1 MLKRDLI
8 MVQIEELGKMI
19 AQVIFN
25 RNNNAAGKNPELI
38 QTVYENL
45 KLTSDFL
52 MTTAPDDILRFLD
65 NEEKSG
71 ILRLEIAIK
80 TLIEDGLQQ
89 QPKDQREML
98 LRAKELLEYLQAHD
112 TTFSLER
119 INLLNDI
126 QQHLLHSVHHQ

>member
-71 ILRLEIAIK
+71 VLRLEIAIK
-80 TLIEDGLQQ
+80 TLIEDSYQ
-89 QPKDQREML
+89 QPKNQPDML
-98 LRAKELLEYLQAHD
+98 VRAKELLEYLQAHD

-119 INLLNDI
+119 VNLMNEIEKLR
-126 QQHLLHSVHHQ
+126 SSCR

>member
-45 KLTSDFL
+45 KLTPDFL
-52 MTTAPDDILRFLD
+52 MTMAPDDILRFLD

-71 ILRLEIAIK
+71 VLRLEIAIK
-80 TLIEDGLQQ
+80 TLIEDSYQ
-89 QPKDQREML
+89 QPKNQPDML
-98 LRAKELLEYLQAHD
+98 VRAKELLEYLQAHD

-119 INLLNDI
+119 VNLMNEIEKLR
-126 QQHLLHSVHHQ
+126 SSCR

>member
-8 MVQIEELGKMI
+8 MVQIEELSKMI

-71 ILRLEIAIK
+71 VLRLEIAIK
-80 TLIEDGLQQ
+80 TLIEDSYQ
-89 QPKDQREML
+89 QPKNQPDML
-98 LRAKELLEYLQAHD
+98 VRAKELLEYLQAHD

-119 INLLNDI
+119 VNLMNEIEKLR
-126 QQHLLHSVHHQ
+126 SSCR

>member
-8 MVQIEELGKMI
+8 MVQIEELGKMV

-38 QTVYENL
+38 LDQ
-45 KLTSDFL
+45 DFL

-65 NEEKSG
+65 SEEKSG

-80 TLIEDGLQQ
+80 TLIESSYL
-89 QPKDQREML
+89 QPKNQPEIL

-112 TTFSLER
+112 STFSLER
-119 INLLNDI
+119 VNLLNEI
-126 QQHLLHSVHHQ
+126 EERLKE

>member
-8 MVQIEELGKMI
+8 MVQIEELGKMV

-25 RNNNAAGKNPELI
+25 RNNNAAAKNPELI
-38 QTVYENL
+38 QTVFENL
-45 KLTSDFL
+45 KLDQDFL

-80 TLIEDGLQQ
+80 TLIESSYL
-89 QPKDQREML
+89 QPKDQPAML
-98 LRAKELLEYLQAHD
+98 RRAKELLEYLQTHD

-119 INLLNDI
+119 VNLMNEIEKRLG
-126 QQHLLHSVHHQ
+126 

>member
-8 MVQIEELGKMI
+8 MVQIEELGKMV

-25 RNNNAAGKNPELI
+25 RNNNAAAKNPELI
-38 QTVYENL
+38 QTVFENL
-45 KLTSDFL
+45 KLDQDFL

-80 TLIEDGLQQ
+80 TLIESSYQ
-89 QPKDQREML
+89 QPKNQPDILR
-98 LRAKELLEYLQAHD
+98 RAKELLEYLQTHD

-119 INLLNDI
+119 VNLLNEI
-126 QQHLLHSVHHQ
+126 EEQINS